1 MCHNPST
8 SAGKFSLARHHP
20 CRICSQ
26 QVKFTHALCSEDIL
40 PPWGFLKQCISKPMP
55 LIARCS
61 KTDVF
66 LVFFPRQT
74 KSMFTR
80 TNIVLPKKTPKN
92 KSTDIFSR
100 TGQGRERRKQTASI
114 LIDHIIPSDS
124 RKYVG
129 RNPINTFNT

>member
-1 MCHNPST
+1 MLLQLMCHNPST

-26 QVKFTHALCSEDIL
+26 QVKLTHALCSEDIL

-66 LVFFPRQT
+66 LVFFFLDKLNQCSPEQISCYQ
-74 KSMFTR
+74 KKPQK
-80 TNIVLPKKTPKN
+80 TNPQIFFQGQDRGGRGGN
-92 KSTDIFSR
+92 KQPLS
-100 TGQGRERRKQTASI
+100 
-114 LIDHIIPSDS
+114 
-124 RKYVG
+124 
-129 RNPINTFNT
+129 